1 MCLFVFFVW
10 LNRVSD
16 FAFSTR
22 DRADLRFAQDW
33 GVRLARKTAFHA
45 AVQHYTRQLGITAYE
60 PTIPVVYIDP
70 ETQELLSYPG
80 EDEFV
85 DGGYDQDAGSQNS
98 QVPPVVQVDGGAT
111 KPAMTTLGFE
121 LPPDGPGIR
130 ARKSRGRKV
139 GMQPL
144 GADG

>member
-1 MCLFVFFVW
+1 M
-10 LNRVSD
+10 
-16 FAFSTR
+16 
-22 DRADLRFAQDW
+22 
-33 GVRLARKTAFHA
+33 
-45 AVQHYTRQLGITAYE
+45 QHYTRQLGITAHE
-60 PTIPVVYIDP
+60 PTIPVVYTDP

-85 DGGYDQDAGSQNS
+85 DVGYDQDAASQTS
-98 QVPPVVQVDGGAT
+98 QMPPGASNEGGAT
-111 KPAMTTLGFE
+111 KPAITTLGFE